1 VQGVIDSANSSANS
15 AQMAVQDMY
24 PVQQE
29 MQKRL
34 LHGIQSCECFLN
46 MSWKYDEVNK
56 TIFVESQLF

>member
-1 VQGVIDSANSSANS
+1 
-15 AQMAVQDMY
+15 MY